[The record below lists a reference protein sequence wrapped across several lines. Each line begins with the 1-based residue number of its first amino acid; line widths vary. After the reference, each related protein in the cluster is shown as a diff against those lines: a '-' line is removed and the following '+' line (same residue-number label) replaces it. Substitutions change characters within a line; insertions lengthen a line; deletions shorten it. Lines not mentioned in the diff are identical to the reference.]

1 MRPVIGDVRRVCAVL
16 LALLMVPIGVA
27 LAPVATA
34 GDAPIGRMGET
45 LRVEYADFAA
55 DVTLTGISPTGLPPG
70 MDPSRGI
77 IWRAD
82 MTVHVV
88 KSPTPFWLSV
98 YLTYSGVTRYADAYV
113 SEHSD
118 APDALETVLQN
129 APPGSTVSGA
139 VYFDVYRDPITN
151 VIVRSAKT
159 GVHLAQF
166 NLY

>member
-1 MRPVIGDVRRVCAVL
+1 MRRVLAMVFGMAMTIGL
-16 LALLMVPIGVA
+16 LA
-27 LAPVATA
+27 APAAQAVE
-34 GDAPIGRMGET
+34 APIGKLGQT
-45 LRVEYADFAA
+45 LRVEYNDFAA
-55 DVTLTGISPTGLPPG
+55 DVTLNGIQPWFLPPG

-88 KSPTPFWLSV
+88 KSPTPFWLSLQ
-98 YLTYSGVTRYADAYV
+98 LTYSGVTRYGDAYV

-118 APDALETVLQN
+118 ATDALETVLQN
-129 APPGSTVSGA
+129 APEGSTVTGA

-151 VIVRSAKT
+151 VIVRSART
-159 GVHLAQF
+159 GIHLAQF

>member
-1 MRPVIGDVRRVCAVL
+1 MRRLWAMLFGMTITLGL
-16 LALLMVPIGVA
+16 LAAPPAHAAETPIGT
-27 LAPVATA
+27 L
-34 GDAPIGRMGET
+34 GQT
-45 LRVEYADFAA
+45 LRVEYNDFIA
-55 DVTLTGISPTGLPPG
+55 DVTLTGLVPAPLPPG

-88 KSPTPFWLSV
+88 QSPTPFWLSLQ
-98 YLTYSGVTRYADAYV
+98 LTYSGATRYGDAYI

-118 APDALETVLQN
+118 APDALETLLQN
-129 APPGSTVSGA
+129 APQGATVSGA
-139 VYFDVYRDPITN
+139 VFFDVYRDPITN
-151 VIVRSAKT
+151 VMVRSAKT

>member
-1 MRPVIGDVRRVCAVL
+1 MRRIMAMLFGVAVTMGL
-16 LALLMVPIGVA
+16 LTAPAAQAVENPIGK
-27 LAPVATA
+27 L
-34 GDAPIGRMGET
+34 GQT
-45 LRVEYADFAA
+45 LRLEYNDIVA
-55 DVTLTGISPTGLPPG
+55 DVTLNGIQPWFLPPG

-88 KSPTPFWLSV
+88 ESPTPFWLSLH
-98 YLTYSGVTRYADAYV
+98 LTYSGVTRYGDAYI

-118 APDALETVLQN
+118 ATDALETVLQN
-129 APPGSTVSGA
+129 APAGSTVTGA

-151 VIVRSAKT
+151 VIVRSTKT

-166 NLY
+166 DLY